1 MAQGKCK
8 CCENIRDLR
17 MGFCFDCVDCE
28 SIIEEGVDMWD
39 VPLERNIEMSM
50 SMTKVK
56 YILQKFKLLK

>member
-17 MGFCFDCVDCE
+17 MSFCFDCVDCE